1 MTNLRAEAGSSVH
14 GSFSRSVAICLGR
27 GRGKIKTRGHG
38 KKFRCPLLCINLL
51 AAASIFPLIAALCN
65 RLSVGH
71 DKLCFESR
79 AEGLMSEF
87 QVARSKSAEYNC
99 SVSIAEPCRANQV

>member
-1 MTNLRAEAGSSVH
+1 MCTAVSPEALQSALAEDGVKLRH
-14 GSFSRSVAICLGR
+14 GVME
-27 GRGKIKTRGHG
+27 